1 MVIDQKTK
9 TELLELM
16 SKFLFDIMTL
26 KKNINMNQESVDIL
40 NKKVLI
46 LYETMNFYA
55 KCKKRLINEEFSFPI
70 TIDTRTDTPDSPAP
84 DSVDSSSSSEESD
97 TASEYEFSDVDEK
110 DDSEVNKNMANAL
123 IVLNRNRQAKQFLYI
138 NKKNLTH

>member
-1 MVIDQKTK
+1 MIIDQKTK
-9 TELLELM
+9 TELLEHM

-26 KKNINMNQESVDIL
+26 KKNINMNQESVDLL

-55 KCKKRLINEEFSFPI
+55 KCKKRLINEEFSLPI
-70 TIDTRTDTPDSPAP
+70 KIDINAESPDSPIP
-84 DSVDSSSSSEESD
+84 NSSDSSSDEESD
-97 TASEYEFSDVDEK
+97 TASEYEFSDVDEE
-110 DDSEVNKNMANAL
+110 DDIEVNKNMAKAL
-123 IVLNRNRQAKQFLYI
+123 IMLNRNRQAKQFLYI